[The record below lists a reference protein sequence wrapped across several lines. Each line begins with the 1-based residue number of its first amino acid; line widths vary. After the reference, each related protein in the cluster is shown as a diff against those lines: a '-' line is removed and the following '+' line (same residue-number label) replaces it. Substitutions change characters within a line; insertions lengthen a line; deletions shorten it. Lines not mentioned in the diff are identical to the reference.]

1 MHIGV
6 TEAARYADIAVC
18 GFSRTVDNAPHYC
31 DFQFFTDDRASGT
44 VTVRLITDEAFTPAD
59 KTGAERVLRT
69 YVPESFK
76 CRVDISKL
84 TPDEEMVAKK
94 IMEAVEPFRPL
105 IFQNFLF

>member
-1 MHIGV
+1 MTNQIIEKIRAVSVNLKNAIFGGV
-6 TEAARYADIAVC
+6 VL
-18 GFSRTVDNAPHYC
+18 
-31 DFQFFTDDRASGT
+31 DRASGT

-94 IMEAVEPFRPL
+94 IMEAVCVCSKAVFAKA
-105 IFQNFLF
+105 I